1 MLHPM
6 CRGATERRLQAL
18 HSVSVE
24 QIRFLVPAAY
34 LGLAKVNALSQ
45 NLILSLRYL
54 FLCLRVAIYRVRML
68 DNTER
73 RALPHS
79 YRGCLAA

>member
-1 MLHPM
+1 
-6 CRGATERRLQAL
+6 
-18 HSVSVE
+18 
-24 QIRFLVPAAY
+24 
-34 LGLAKVNALSQ
+34 LAKVNALSQ